1 MMDARET
8 RSRLVNWARWSRS
21 GRGGPATCMSLE
33 GRYVRPSLLDRE
45 DEGAREPKAAPID
58 TRDALLVYRAINPVN
73 GFPRKWHLALAAEF
87 ILRLEQRQ
95 FQGYL
100 RRHGCGGTSGRDLAQ
115 LVADAVVGAGNAI
128 HRADLARFR
137 GLRYDTDLITSDTD
151 SARHMAPSAS
161 NRPGDQ

>member
-1 MMDARET
+1 MMDSQTT
-8 RSRLVNWARWSRS
+8 RDRLINWARWSRS

-33 GRYVRPSLLDRE
+33 GRYVRPSLIDRE

-58 TRDALLVYRAINPVN
+58 TRDALLVYRAVNPVN
-73 GFPRKWHLALAAEF
+73 GFPKKWSLALTAEF

-115 LVADAVVGAGNAI
+115 LVADAVLGAGNAI
-128 HRADLARFR
+128 YRAELARSVKPHYHSDN
-137 GLRYDTDLITSDTD
+137 LTSDTD
-151 SARHMAPSAS
+151 SRRHSALFAS
-161 NRPGDQ
+161 DRPGDQ